1 MGSGLLKWRTLL
13 CTCAFVSC
21 SALLGSFMPEA
32 AHAQSEDTRVFWQ
45 IQYDNQ
51 LSESKRTEV
60 QSAILQTLSRAK
72 ERHFASDKIIEQKIK
87 KEGVNFPECFEEG
100 MPCNMGGAFLLDV
113 HNVDAYAK
121 ALFSNDGKMWTID
134 LTLYR
139 SLSATPLHVKQ
150 SGASLT
156 DLMQKV
162 TGSIF
167 EMEAGLEMT
176 SNVPNVEVYIN
187 QKLIGTTPLTIK
199 APTGDQIVTFK
210 KAGYVTQ
217 TWEFTAEKGKLY
229 TKNVEL
235 EPEVTQLTVLTTAP
249 DAHIYIDNQEWGIS
263 NETHDILPGDHVIE
277 IRSDTHHD
285 FSQDYKVYPGTPQTI
300 QVAQLPNSAS
310 HWDIRHAGIL
320 KYRFSTT
327 LGYHLGVQKL
337 NMPNAKKNGFAPDFS
352 ESVTYHGIS
361 WALNY
366 EAPYWG
372 ISIFRLD
379 IGGAHPDK
387 TFYIDTL
394 QTTPDNSVFVGFY
407 PAQLKAHYTFWV
419 MQAEAT
425 FGVGLSYFKLNAKNE
440 ENSKFAL
447 SQKAFSLDFSLGIKY
462 FMSEESFVMLAYDLQ
477 YDAISH
483 SKPRNGFTAALGLQ
497 IPLLMRSAE
506 VPNPEDA
513 SLELQDNE
521 PQAEEASN
529 VPATPQDQEQKP

>member
-1 MGSGLLKWRTLL
+1 MGSGSMKWRTQL

-21 SALLGSFMPEA
+21 AALLGSFMPKT

-51 LSESKRTEV
+51 LSEAKRTEV

-121 ALFSNDGKMWTID
+121 ALFSFDNQMWTID

-139 SLSATPLHVKQ
+139 SLSTTPSHIKQ
-150 SGASLT
+150 SGPTLT

-162 TGSIF
+162 TGSLF
-167 EMEAGLEMT
+167 ELEAGLEMT

-187 QKLIGTTPLTIK
+187 QKLIGTTPLSIK
-199 APTGDQIVTFK
+199 APIGDQIVTFK
-210 KAGYVTQ
+210 KDGYVTQ

-249 DAHIYIDNQEWGIS
+249 DATIYIDNQEWGAS

-277 IRSDTHHD
+277 VRSDTHHE

-310 HWDIRHAGIL
+310 HWDIRHDGIL

-327 LGYHLGVQKL
+327 LGYHLGVHKL
-337 NMPNAKKNGFAPDFS
+337 NMPKAKKDGITPNFS
-352 ESVTYHGIS
+352 ETAVYHGIS

-366 EAPYWG
+366 EAEYWG

-379 IGGAHPDK
+379 IGGASPDKDFFFDTTSAHPD
-387 TFYIDTL
+387 D
-394 QTTPDNSVFVGFY
+394 SVFVGFY
-407 PAQLKAHYTFWV
+407 PAQLKGHYTFWV
-419 MQAEAT
+419 MQAEAA
-425 FGVGLSYFKLNAKNE
+425 FGVGLSYFKLNA
-440 ENSKFAL
+440 NSANLGHFSL
-447 SQKAFSLDFSLGIKY
+447 SQKAFSLDFSLGLKY

-477 YDAISH
+477 YDAIQH

-497 IPLLMRSAE
+497 IPLLMRSSE
-506 VPNPEDA
+506 VPDPEDA
-513 SLELQDNE
+513 DLELQDSE
-521 PQAEEASN
+521 QTEETAEES
-529 VPATPQDQEQKP
+529 ATSQNQEQTP